1 MKDFTASSMTQS
13 FASVTSLPRDVSCED
28 FDSSTG
34 DKTVTE
40 DFNQQVL
47 MTVFYDRMV
56 SYRNIPLAGS
66 LFTFISEDRKILSG
80 FFKT

>member
-13 FASVTSLPRDVSCED
+13 FASVTSLPRDVSYED

-40 DFNQQVL
+40 DYNIQV
-47 MTVFYDRMV
+47 VR
-56 SYRNIPLAGS
+56 
-66 LFTFISEDRKILSG
+66 
-80 FFKT
+80 